1 MYLKKNYLL
10 MGLIPLVLSII
21 IMSCEQRLGVV
32 SPPSIS
38 APLVS
43 ATNPGNA
50 AIGVPIN
57 QKIAATFS
65 VPMDATTITTATFTL
80 RQGNTAVAGFV
91 SYTGVTAIFAPSTNL
106 EPNTAYTAMLTRG
119 AKDTEANALV
129 NNYMWT
135 FTTGENAVLVL
146 PTISSTA
153 PANSA
158 TNVALNQK
166 VAATFST
173 TMDATT
179 ITSSTFTL
187 THGSTSVSGFV
198 SYTGTTALFSPA
210 VNLEPNTLYTA
221 TITTGAEDL
230 AGNALASDNVWLFT
244 TGATVVNT
252 APLVSS
258 TDPANAAVGVALN
271 QKISANFSTGMNATT
286 VTAATFTLTQ
296 GTEAISSFVS
306 YSGTTALLA
315 PANNLLA
322 NTTYNVTIT
331 TGAEDLAGN
340 ALAANYGWSFT
351 TGTATIIT
359 PPTVSATDPADGAV
373 NVALNQQI
381 AASFSKTMDATTITG
396 ATFTLLQDATPVS
409 GFISYSGTSALF
421 SPATILESNTEYTA
435 TITTG
440 VQDLA
445 GNALAS
451 NVVWHFTTGAT
462 VVITPPVVSSTNPAN
477 AAVAVPLNQNIAANF
492 SKTMDATTITAA
504 TFTLNDGA
512 NSIAGFVYY
521 SGMVAVFEPAANLEA
536 ATEYTAMITTG
547 AKDLAG
553 NALAADYSW
562 SFTTGDAIVTT
573 PPTVSSTDPANGA
586 VNVALNQQVAA
597 TFSKTMDATTI
608 TGATFTIMHGTTPV
622 SGFVSYSGTTALF
635 SPASI
640 LVSNTE
646 YTATLTTGARDLAGN
661 ALVSNVVWYFT
672 TGATVVITPPVVSS
686 TDPADAAVGV
696 PLNQNIAANFSK
708 TMDATT
714 ITAATFTINE
724 GANAI
729 AGFVYYSGMTAVFNP
744 SENLTP
750 NT

>member
-1 MYLKKNYLL
+1 
-10 MGLIPLVLSII
+10 
-21 IMSCEQRLGVV
+21 
-32 SPPSIS
+32 
-38 APLVS
+38 
-43 ATNPGNA
+43 
-50 AIGVPIN
+50 
-57 QKIAATFS
+57 
-65 VPMDATTITTATFTL
+65 
-80 RQGNTAVAGFV
+80 
-91 SYTGVTAIFAPSTNL
+91 
-106 EPNTAYTAMLTRG
+106 
-119 AKDTEANALV
+119 
-129 NNYMWT
+129 
-135 FTTGENAVLVL
+135 
-146 PTISSTA
+146 
-153 PANSA
+153 
-158 TNVALNQK
+158 
-166 VAATFST
+166 
-173 TMDATT
+173 
-179 ITSSTFTL
+179 
-187 THGSTSVSGFV
+187 
-198 SYTGTTALFSPA
+198 
-210 VNLEPNTLYTA
+210 
-221 TITTGAEDL
+221 
-230 AGNALASDNVWLFT
+230 
-244 TGATVVNT
+244 
-252 APLVSS
+252 
-258 TDPANAAVGVALN
+258 
-271 QKISANFSTGMNATT
+271 
-286 VTAATFTLTQ
+286 
-296 GTEAISSFVS
+296 
-306 YSGTTALLA
+306 
-315 PANNLLA
+315 
-322 NTTYNVTIT
+322 
-331 TGAEDLAGN
+331 EDLAGN
-340 ALAANYGWSFT
+340 ALAANYAWSFT

-750 NT
+750 NTEYTATITTGAE